1 MSKLPMLKTIKD
13 LIIVILVV
21 GVLILLGVI
30 VAGDYY
36 IALKEY
42 RPPDESVI
50 VLLKMALTGI
60 IGVVAG
66 YIGKGD

>member
-1 MSKLPMLKTIKD
+1 MIKNIKD
-13 LIIVILVV
+13 MVIVILVT
-21 GVLILLGVI
+21 GVLLLLGFI

-36 IALKEY
+36 IALKEN

-60 IGVVAG
+60 IGVIAG
-66 YIGKGD
+66 YIGRD

>member
-13 LIIVILVV
+13 LIIVLLVV

-36 IALKEY
+36 IALKEH

>member
-1 MSKLPMLKTIKD
+1 MLKTIKD

-36 IALKEY
+36 IALKEH
-42 RPPDESVI
+42 RPPDASVI

>member
-36 IALKEY
+36 IALKEH

-50 VLLKMALTGI
+50 VLIKMALTGI